1 MERIEVIISV
11 QRRRRYSVQEK
22 AQFVAMTMQPGS
34 SVSSIARQYGISPS
48 LLFKWKRLI
57 QDGGVTAVEANDQVV
72 SVSDYNA
79 LLKKVKQ
86 LEQMLG
92 RKTVEAEILKD
103 ALEIAPDKK
112 VHIAHALITT
122 RRYPTQQ
129 IAQTLG
135 VSRSNLYRRM
145 KQPEPVSRLRYCKAD
160 DMVLL
165 PIIREICDQLPSN
178 GYRRVTAHLNRRLKQ
193 HVMKLARVNPKRIY
207 QIMKQNQLLIM
218 RAEPLKNDRT
228 HDGRVE
234 VFVSNSRWCSDGFE
248 IKCWNG
254 EKVRAIFS
262 LDCCDREVMSY
273 LATTTGIS
281 SDMVCDVLVQSMEK
295 RFGAVSYL
303 PHPIE
308 WLTDNGSCYIAK
320 STRQFAH
327 ALGFRICT
335 TPIRSPQSNGMAEAF
350 VKTFKRDYVY
360 LNDMPDAATVL
371 NALPVWI
378 EDYNSNHPH
387 SGLKMKSPREFLSL
401 KLAS

>member
-1 MERIEVIISV
+1 
-11 QRRRRYSVQEK
+11 
-22 AQFVAMTMQPGS
+22 
-34 SVSSIARQYGISPS
+34 
-48 LLFKWKRLI
+48 
-57 QDGGVTAVEANDQVV
+57 
-72 SVSDYNA
+72 
-79 LLKKVKQ
+79 
-86 LEQMLG
+86 
-92 RKTVEAEILKD
+92 
-103 ALEIAPDKK
+103 
-112 VHIAHALITT
+112 
-122 RRYPTQQ
+122 
-129 IAQTLG
+129 
-135 VSRSNLYRRM
+135 
-145 KQPEPVSRLRYCKAD
+145 
-160 DMVLL
+160 MVLL
-165 PIIREICDQLPSN
+165 PIIREICDQRPSN
-178 GYRRVTAHLNRRLKQ
+178 GYRRVTAHLNRYLKQ

-207 QIMKQNQLLIM
+207 RIMKQNQLLLT

-228 HDGRVE
+228 HDGQVA
-234 VFVSNSRWCSDGFE
+234 VSTSNSRWCSDGFE

-254 EKVRAIFS
+254 EKVRVIFS

-303 PHPIE
+303 PQPVE

-327 ALGFRICT
+327 TPGFRICT

-360 LNDMPDAATVL
+360 LNDVPDAATVL
-371 NALPVWI
+371 NALPLWI
-378 EDYNSNHPH
+378 EDYNCNHPH

>member
-103 ALEIAPDKK
+103 ALEIAQTKK